1 MQLSTR
7 LRNRQL
13 FALLALSLALLACGK
28 DRQAKTRTDGPQA
41 KTPEKP
47 NLPQSVSPGWKLASL
62 AQSSAPPGVS
72 AGGSQDCLEGTYT
85 GVGSA
90 LVWLCR
96 FADRAGAFHALQST
110 KTQRQIVTFQEG
122 EYLVVVEWTADSVA
136 DLTALIH
143 AVKENLTTHPPR

>member
-1 MQLSTR
+1 
-7 LRNRQL
+7 LRNRPL
-13 FALLALSLALLACGK
+13 IALLALSLALLACGK
-28 DRQAKTRTDGPQA
+28 GRQAKTRAGDPHV

-47 NLPQSVSPGWKLASL
+47 HLPQSVSPGWKLASL
-62 AQSSAPPGVS
+62 AQSPAPPEVS
-72 AGGSQDCLEGTYT
+72 AAESQACLEGTYT

-96 FADRAGAFHALQST
+96 FADRAGALHALQSA

-143 AVKENLTTHPPR
+143 AVKENLNPRPPQ

>member
-1 MQLSTR
+1 
-7 LRNRQL
+7 LRIRQL
-13 FALLALSLALLACGK
+13 VALLVLSFALFACGK
-28 DRQAKTRTDGPQA
+28 GRQAKTGTEGPQA

-62 AQSSAPPGVS
+62 AQSPAPPEVP
-72 AGGSQDCLEGTYT
+72 AGASRECLEGTYT

-90 LVWLCR
+90 IVWLCR
-96 FADRAGAFHALQST
+96 FADRAVAFHALQST

-122 EYLVVVEWTADSVA
+122 EYLVVVEWTADSIA

-143 AVKENLTTHPPR
+143 AVKENLNTHPR